1 VFPLSKAGESIQDEL
16 DAARAVKQRVSHLKT
31 ITSQTDAVTPPAG
44 YSKSVSGGNDKNWK
58 RVRLNRMLVDHLL
71 REGMYDT
78 AKMLS
83 EDLGIKDLTNVEVVF
98 FLLKLLET

>member
-1 VFPLSKAGESIQDEL
+1 VNVLQAGEYMKDEIE
-16 DAARAVKQRVSHLKT
+16 AARAVKQRISHLQS
-31 ITSQTDAVTPPAG
+31 ITSEAEIVPPPAG
-44 YSKSVSGGNDKNWK
+44 YSKGVSNDKHWK

-83 EDLGIKDLTNVEVVF
+83 EDLGITDLTNVEVTF
-98 FLLKLLET
+98 YFD